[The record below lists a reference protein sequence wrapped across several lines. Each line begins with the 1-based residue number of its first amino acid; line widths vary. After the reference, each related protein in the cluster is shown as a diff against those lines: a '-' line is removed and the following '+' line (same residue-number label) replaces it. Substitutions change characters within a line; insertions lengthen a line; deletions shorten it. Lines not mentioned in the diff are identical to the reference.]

1 MAKLKGF
8 IALGVVVAAFYVA
21 WNMIP
26 PYFNNYQLQD
36 ALDDIARKNTYT
48 TISDDDL
55 KKIVVTKA
63 DTEDIKLK
71 EDQVIVTRKVD
82 GLGISVKYKVHVDM
96 VVHPV
101 DLEFTAN
108 SLNKRI

>member
-8 IALGVVVAAFYVA
+8 IAIGVVVAAFYVA
-21 WNMIP
+21 WNVIP

-48 TISDDDL
+48 GLSDDEI
-55 KKIVVTKA
+55 KKTVVTKA
-63 DTEDIKLK
+63 SSEDIKLR
-71 EDQVIVTRKVD
+71 EDQVIVTRTQD
-82 GLGISVKYKVHVDM
+82 GLAISVKYQVHVDM

-101 DLEFTAN
+101 DLNFTAN

>member
-8 IALGVVVAAFYVA
+8 IAIGVVVAAFYVA
-21 WNMIP
+21 WNVIP

-36 ALDDIARKNTYT
+36 ALDDIARKNSYT
-48 TISDDDL
+48 GLSDDDI
-55 KKIVVTKA
+55 KKTVVTKA
-63 DTEDIKLK
+63 SSEDIKLR
-71 EDQVIVTRKVD
+71 EDQVVVTRTQD
-82 GLGISVKYKVHVDM
+82 GLGISVKYQVHVDL

-101 DLEFTAN
+101 DLDFTAN